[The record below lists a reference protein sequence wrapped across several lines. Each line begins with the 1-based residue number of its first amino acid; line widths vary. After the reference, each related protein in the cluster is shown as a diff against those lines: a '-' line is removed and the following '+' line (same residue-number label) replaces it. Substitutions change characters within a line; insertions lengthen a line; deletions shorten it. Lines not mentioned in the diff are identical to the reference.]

1 MSPTPQHIADKLA
14 EELLIDAEIDDDG
27 VQYHSPAPQSRWLLA
42 LGMVLIGINLRPALS
57 SLAPVLG
64 QVKAEIGLSATM
76 AGLLTTLPVLCLG
89 LFGALSP
96 HLARRFGSER
106 SIAGVLLLLACGI
119 ALRSQLGLTGLVMGS
134 LLSGAA
140 IGIIGVLLPGIVK
153 RDFSAQAGL
162 MTGVYTMALCL
173 GAALAA
179 GATVPLDQLFGQ
191 RWQPALAFWAIP
203 ALLALAVWW
212 PQLSSHQQ
220 QHAGHW
226 QVRGLWRDA
235 LAWQVTV
242 YMGLQSSL
250 SYIVFGWMPS
260 ILIERGL
267 TPLQAGLMMSLSI
280 MTQVIASLGVPLLA
294 HRGADQRLPIA
305 CVMVLTLAGLLGML
319 YAPINQLWLWAVLL
333 GIGQGGAFS
342 LALSLLV
349 LRAPDAHVAAHLSGM
364 AQGVGYTVAACG
376 PLAAGIIH
384 DVAGR
389 WAPVGWLFGGIVATA
404 LAAGLLAGRK
414 LLVSARA
421 ERLG

>member
-89 LFGALSP
+89 LFGALAP

-106 SIAGVLLLLACGI
+106 SIAGILLLLACGI

-294 HRGADQRLPIA
+294 QRGADQRLPIA